1 MLSQQNL
8 SVMLFLNL
16 LVCCSYMRVMPLRL
30 FFQRKALF
38 YFFFMDKVQ
47 LSQQGMPQQGKSL
60 LLTAKSP
67 EVTVPRLINLG
78 RMKG

>member
-8 SVMLFLNL
+8 PVMLFLNL

-30 FFQRKALF
+30 FFQRKVLF

>member
-1 MLSQQNL
+1 ME
-8 SVMLFLNL
+8 
-16 LVCCSYMRVMPLRL
+16 
-30 FFQRKALF
+30 
-38 YFFFMDKVQ
+38 KVQ
-47 LSQQGMPQQGKSL
+47 LSPEGMPQQGKSL

>member
-1 MLSQQNL
+1 
-8 SVMLFLNL
+8 
-16 LVCCSYMRVMPLRL
+16 
-30 FFQRKALF
+30 
-38 YFFFMDKVQ
+38 MDKIQ

-67 EVTVPRLINLG
+67 EGTVPRLINLG